1 MKKTASLPAI
11 LLLATTALALPAS
24 GYAGQAPAGAPGAP
38 AAVPFV
44 RTITPVRGDLYKVQ
58 SGPGI
63 GAVTVFLVTP
73 EGIVLLD
80 PLNNEFSGWLKAELA
95 TRFPGKPVKYV
106 VQTHYHWDHARGGG
120 VFADTAQFVGHASMP
135 GKFTAKIRD
144 ARPPG
149 DTNDVDGDDRL
160 DKQEAQTG
168 TRAQFDTMDANRDGF
183 LTQAEMLADVRK
195 PDITFTDRYTITL
208 GGKRVELIHA
218 GGRHTSDLV
227 DVHFPAERVLFAQ
240 DYIWPRRLC
249 CNFAFDRMPMSTWI
263 NSLRNLERL
272 DFDTFVGSH
281 WEGGSRADFVA
292 VRQYFEDFESAVT
305 AGIRAGQSLDDM
317 KKSIRLDKYK
327 DWVGYEQLPG
337 FIESAYTSLVQ
348 YAAR

>member
-1 MKKTASLPAI
+1 MNKPASLTAF
-11 LLLATTALALPAS
+11 LLIATATLALPAP
-24 GYAGQAPAGAPGAP
+24 GFAGEAP
-38 AAVPFV
+38 AATAAAPAATPFV
-44 RTITPVRGDLYKVQ
+44 RTITQVRGDLYKVQ

-63 GAVTVFLVTP
+63 GAVTAFLVTP

-80 PLNNEFSGWLKAELA
+80 PLNNEFAGWLKGELA
-95 TRFPGKPVKYV
+95 ARFPGKPVKYV

-120 VFADTAQFVGHASMP
+120 VFADTAQFIGHASMP

-168 TRAQFDTMDANRDGF
+168 TRAQFDTMDANHDGF

-195 PDITFTDRYTITL
+195 PGITFTDRHTIML

-227 DVHFPAERVLFAQ
+227 DVYFPAERVLFAQ
-240 DYIWPRRLC
+240 DYVWPRRLC

-263 NSLRNLERL
+263 NSLKNLERL
-272 DFDTFVGSH
+272 DFDIFVGSH
-281 WEGGSRADFVA
+281 WEGGSRADFVV
-292 VRQYFEDFESAVT
+292 VRQYFEDLQAAVA
-305 AGIRAGQSLDDM
+305 AGLRAGQSLDDM

-327 DWVGYEQLPG
+327 DWVGYEQLPA
-337 FIESAYTSLVQ
+337 FIESAYASLTQ
-348 YAAR
+348 YTPK